1 MFAKYIF
8 LPFKFT
14 WNKKCYKM
22 LYEIIVSTRVKSKKM
37 KTNQMNYKDFRKKLL
52 GYPITPCFYFLSLC
66 CLINELEIRQY
77 ESTKLQKSWNYR
89 PSFCDQ
95 ITLTSLLKVIN
106 NKRKKI
112 VISFGILKKMCD
124 CFFFFLWNRTQI
136 KNQRHRIVDTCQ
148 SWYWPNSWLVFKSQ
162 KLIYLWHILS
172 FSNLLHQYIIRSF
185 SM

>member
-1 MFAKYIF
+1 MSKWILQTLVFCYQSCSEKSEQFFIMIGQNNFGNKIPMFAKYIF

-66 CLINELEIRQY
+66 RLIKELEIRQY

-89 PSFCDQ
+89 PSIRDQ
-95 ITLTSLLKVIN
+95 ITLTSLHIED
-106 NKRKKI
+106 NKRA
-112 VISFGILKKMCD
+112 
-124 CFFFFLWNRTQI
+124 R
-136 KNQRHRIVDTCQ
+136 
-148 SWYWPNSWLVFKSQ
+148 
-162 KLIYLWHILS
+162 
-172 FSNLLHQYIIRSF
+172 
-185 SM
+185 